1 MPTIISPALS
11 DEITE
16 ILDILNEIDPNPQA
30 YQRHLEILLD
40 NMDENIYYS
49 WAKNELNK
57 YIQLLK
63 KTWYRT
69 AEESDTKQGLYR
81 KLRKWNVIP
90 DSVTYI
96 TGIPWKSGDVVIL
109 SKLRTAKVL
118 DGK

>member
-49 WAKNELNK
+49 
-57 YIQLLK
+57 
-63 KTWYRT
+63 
-69 AEESDTKQGLYR
+69 
-81 KLRKWNVIP
+81 
-90 DSVTYI
+90 
-96 TGIPWKSGDVVIL
+96 
-109 SKLRTAKVL
+109 
-118 DGK
+118 